1 MVVELHSG
9 QRIESI
15 ISMPIPDKESR
26 PPSKELRRT
35 QAVEWIESTTK
46 PDRQICK
53 LDTASPKIDDN
64 ELQELYDSLPRFG
77 PFYITDEE
85 SLMSKLKEATWQHIL
100 TRAHDS
106 NPKATYST
114 SLRNIEAQ
122 ARGAYVDGIVDDES
136 KVTRS
141 QFIQM
146 MIKDGCFILQLAL
159 FALGGSEQLCYPP
172 DHLVFGKQR
181 NTDQQIRRWIKSLFF
196 VGNQIPLVVLRELMN
211 GSFFQQVVMKGKWE
225 QPRDLFK
232 RVLYDLLVLPVLE
245 ERSQQCHHTRTTLLQ
260 ALKRKLRLEKK
271 SFLLQQQPTDLLHGL
286 QMLVIGPGGDSPSST
301 NYKND
306 ETVVLDIESS
316 SFSYKIHSATELRQR
331 GIHFKHTKGIGSGGI
346 KFMTNM
352 FRAVLT
358 LPTFLVDDDTEVL
371 FQYLKNYEISQP
383 LGSNKGDVCS
393 YLQFMSELIRT
404 SEDVKLLVDSGI
416 ISRTTPEQRERLPG
430 ILKRLASGDTNPN
443 LRLVRLKIDDYSR
456 PPWDKIRNFL
466 SLVLLLTVVQ
476 TIYTVLGYYKKP

>member
-1 MVVELHSG
+1 
-9 QRIESI
+9 
-15 ISMPIPDKESR
+15 
-26 PPSKELRRT
+26 
-35 QAVEWIESTTK
+35 
-46 PDRQICK
+46 
-53 LDTASPKIDDN
+53 
-64 ELQELYDSLPRFG
+64 
-77 PFYITDEE
+77 
-85 SLMSKLKEATWQHIL
+85 
-100 TRAHDS
+100 
-106 NPKATYST
+106 
-114 SLRNIEAQ
+114 
-122 ARGAYVDGIVDDES
+122 
-136 KVTRS
+136 
-141 QFIQM
+141 
-146 MIKDGCFILQLAL
+146 
-159 FALGGSEQLCYPP
+159 
-172 DHLVFGKQR
+172 
-181 NTDQQIRRWIKSLFF
+181 
-196 VGNQIPLVVLRELMN
+196 
-211 GSFFQQVVMKGKWE
+211 
-225 QPRDLFK
+225 
-232 RVLYDLLVLPVLE
+232 
-245 ERSQQCHHTRTTLLQ
+245 
-260 ALKRKLRLEKK
+260 
-271 SFLLQQQPTDLLHGL
+271 
-286 QMLVIGPGGDSPSST
+286 MLVIGPGGDSPSST
-301 NYKND
+301 KYKND

-371 FQYLKNYEISQP
+371 FQYLKNYEISQL